1 MNATRPEVLQCV
13 LLPYKNSAGTTV
25 ACFGV
30 QVVAYLGGCLF
41 KTGSHTVGGR
51 VQLTVQC

>member
-13 LLPYKNSAGTTV
+13 LLPYKNSAGTAV

-30 QVVAYLGGCLF
+30 QVVAYLGGWLLRQ
-41 KTGSHTVGGR
+41 G
-51 VQLTVQC
+51 LTQ